1 MKTTKVQLSVF
12 CIFALITACKHEEYD
27 ITKGID
33 TQVTLFGD
41 EVSLPIADIG
51 PVTPKELLGDIDL
64 GETLGGMFKEDEEGY
79 LVVEKE
85 DFLYSNPVLL
95 LYMGLQDPTQPSDI
109 PLDDFSA
116 APGESLATL
125 TGLGLTPALQEFS
138 LYAGNPL
145 TEKMAVSGKITFSEG
160 LASQTFSKEAISAQ
174 ADKEVFF
181 QTAITDGE
189 PLDSFSAEQMTLHL
203 PANVLEK
210 DPLGGWSS
218 VSLGYHYKAYLAL
231 GSDFPEG
238 LEFPVD
244 NLNVPL
250 GKYKVKEA
258 RIRAEVSNEIPL
270 TLVLENVAVMT
281 RETDEEGN
289 EQVVVCEDV
298 SVTSNITV
306 SSGSS
311 GAPAVS
317 PIEIVIKA
325 DEGTIPDIAG
335 LRLSLSVKAPVGVSD
350 HRLNMNQAVS
360 FNHVRATVYGGIT
373 L

>member
-12 CIFALITACKHEEYD
+12 CIFALITACKHDEYD
-27 ITKGID
+27 ITRGID

-51 PVTPKELLGDIDL
+51 PITPKQLLGDIDL

-95 LYMGLQDPTQPSDI
+95 LYMGLEDPTQPSAVSV
-109 PLDDFSA
+109 DDFSA
-116 APGESLATL
+116 APGESLTTL
-125 TGLGLTPALQEFS
+125 DGLGLTPALQEFS

-145 TEKMAVSGKITFSEG
+145 TDEMAVSGKIMFSEG
-160 LASQTFSKEAISAQ
+160 LDSQTFSKEVIPAQ
-174 ADKEVFF
+174 ADNATFF
-181 QTAITDGE
+181 QTSLTDGNTMGE
-189 PLDSFSAEQMTLHL
+189 VHAEQMTLHL

-218 VSLGYHYKAYLAL
+218 ISLGYRYKAYLAL

-238 LEFPVD
+238 LEFPID

-250 GKYKVKEA
+250 GQYKVKEA

-270 TLVLENVAVMT
+270 TLVLENVEVMT
-281 RETDEEGN
+281 KETDQEGI
-289 EQVVVCEDV
+289 EQVVVCDDV
-298 SVTSNITV
+298 SVTSNITI
-306 SSGSS
+306 SCGSS
-311 GAPAVS
+311 SSPAVT
-317 PIEIVIKA
+317 PIDIVIKA